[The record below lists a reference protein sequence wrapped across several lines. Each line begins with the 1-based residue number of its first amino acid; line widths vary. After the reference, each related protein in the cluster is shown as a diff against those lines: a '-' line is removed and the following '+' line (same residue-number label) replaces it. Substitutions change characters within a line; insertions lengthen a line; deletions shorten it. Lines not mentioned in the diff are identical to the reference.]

1 MLMLASQVNASLSSF
16 PALSETLLRGSCP
29 RHYALLGVDLHRACM
44 APAAAADWQEVDCL
58 LRRLGLSGWP
68 LARVRPLDR
77 SPSELA
83 GLLDLRL
90 GVFPIVRLSLRRHY
104 GRVTVQLDS
113 TPLPLRLD
121 QLSVPLK
128 DIRSY
133 VRSVER
139 ALSLLQGTAHKNQ
152 SGGTPYWG
160 AAAAAIVE
168 LEQALERAQ
177 PHDSFVYG
185 ARMIA
190 LSDFP
195 RSRQWNWAEYLTIV
209 PDNTALLLL
218 TNRTLLVHEPKHLA
232 FATETLGS
240 TSAAVL
246 LNYLGYRALVHLA
259 PLLPAETNCLL
270 PLAPWADTVPSRLA
284 GCLRL
289 LAHLH
294 PTTFRFFAALESGQT
309 EYAPP
314 KPEDSAEALFISAQ

>member
-68 LARVRPLDR
+68 FARVRPLYL
-77 SPSELA
+77 SASELA

-90 GVFPIVRLSLRRHY
+90 GVFPILRLSLQRHY
-104 GRVTVQLDS
+104 GRITMQLDS
-113 TPLPLRLD
+113 TPLPLRLH

-128 DIRSY
+128 DIGSY

-139 ALSLLQGTAHKNQ
+139 ALSLLQNTAHKNQ

-177 PHDSFVYG
+177 PPDAFVNG
-185 ARMIA
+185 ARIIA
-190 LSDFP
+190 LSDLP
-195 RSRQWNWAEYLTIV
+195 RSRQ
-209 PDNTALLLL
+209 
-218 TNRTLLVHEPKHLA
+218 
-232 FATETLGS
+232 
-240 TSAAVL
+240 
-246 LNYLGYRALVHLA
+246 
-259 PLLPAETNCLL
+259 
-270 PLAPWADTVPSRLA
+270 
-284 GCLRL
+284 
-289 LAHLH
+289 
-294 PTTFRFFAALESGQT
+294 
-309 EYAPP
+309 
-314 KPEDSAEALFISAQ
+314 